1 MDTASVSQ
9 QRARLPKRE
18 WLEVVQRAPLV
29 SIDLIVTNTHGEV
42 LLGWRSNQPA
52 QHHWFVPGGVVR
64 KGETLQQAFERTVLD
79 ELGVATRLNRLG
91 VFDTVYEHHYAEN
104 FANEAGFGTHYVVL
118 AHRVNVQALNAHGE
132 TPEAIHDAGG
142 LFNLDTLPKAQH
154 TEYAWMAVPQLLV
167 HKQVHPMTKAYFQA

>member
-1 MDTASVSQ
+1 MAHAS
-9 QRARLPKRE
+9 QRPQHAHLPKSQ

-29 SIDLIVTNTHGEV
+29 SIDLIVTNAQGEV

-64 KGETLQQAFERTVLD
+64 KGETLQQAFERTVFD
-79 ELGVATRLNRLG
+79 ELGISTGLNRMA

-118 AHRVNVQALNAHGE
+118 AHRLDVRALNARGE
-132 TPEAIHDAGG
+132 TQGVAG
-142 LFNLDTLPKAQH
+142 LFNLDALPKAQH
-154 TEYAWMAVPQLLV
+154 TDYAWVAVPELLA
-167 HKQVHPMTKAYFQA
+167 HPKVHPMTKAYFQA

>member
-1 MDTASVSQ
+1 MASVSVGQ
-9 QRARLPKRE
+9 QGARLPKRE
-18 WLEVVQRAPLV
+18 WLEVVQRTPLV
-29 SIDLIVTNTHGEV
+29 SIDLIVTNAQGEV

-79 ELGVATRLNRLG
+79 ELGVSTRLNRLA

-118 AHRVNVQALNAHGE
+118 AHRIRMRALSAQG
-132 TPEAIHDAGG
+132 ASGA
-142 LFNLDTLPKAQH
+142 LDLKELPKAQH
-154 TEYAWMAVPQLLV
+154 TDYTWMAVPELLA
-167 HKQVHPMTKAYFQA
+167 HKQVHPMTKAYFQTQGQ